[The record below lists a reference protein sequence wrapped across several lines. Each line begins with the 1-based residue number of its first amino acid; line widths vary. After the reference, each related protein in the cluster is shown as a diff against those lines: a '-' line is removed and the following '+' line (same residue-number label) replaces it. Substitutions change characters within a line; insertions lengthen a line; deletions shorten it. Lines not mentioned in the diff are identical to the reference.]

1 MLAKKNEMEK
11 TNMDLVVGD
20 NQTGEKLTV
29 EHKKP
34 KRTKGENIDFKV
46 EIGPY
51 EQLKPIIKENVKLK
65 MEMEMRKKWFHI
77 TQ

>member
-34 KRTKGENIDFKV
+34 KRT
-46 EIGPY
+46 
-51 EQLKPIIKENVKLK
+51 
-65 MEMEMRKKWFHI
+65 
-77 TQ
+77 